1 MLLTFFFACWK
12 VASSCC
18 TVFPADAVLSRHIRL
33 LHLPTLQTSSFWVE
47 RRARQYICPDIAQS
61 SVFQMGY
68 RASELRLVIVV
79 TFSELSDESKTL
91 PIFIRV
97 AAKASTTSPICSR
110 SKVDLWRNIL
120 WALTSTFPVVVTIHL
135 VMTDKIQRF
144 RLYIVMSD
152 IVYCI
157 SVYVCDIRCIR
168 S

>member
-1 MLLTFFFACWK
+1 
-12 VASSCC
+12 
-18 TVFPADAVLSRHIRL
+18 
-33 LHLPTLQTSSFWVE
+33 
-47 RRARQYICPDIAQS
+47 
-61 SVFQMGY
+61 MGY